1 MVIILVFSNNSNQN
15 RTMGSKWRN
24 TYYQEAIKWL
34 NESKLIELNFKT
46 ADAEKKKL
54 EQVNDY

>member
-1 MVIILVFSNNSNQN
+1 MEEH
-15 RTMGSKWRN
+15 
-24 TYYQEAIKWL
+24 YYQEAIKWL